1 METKKA
7 ISQLITNLDNLEK
20 LSRVIKQEVMVAAQV
35 IELADVQQREFKSQ
49 NEALRSEHEIL
60 AAQIEQA
67 KAELTKI
74 QRERVVVDKEVRD
87 LRDEHRRLSTDILNI
102 RKRLSSE

>member
-20 LSRVIKQEVMVAAQV
+20 LSRVIKQEVMV
-35 IELADVQQREFKSQ
+35 
-49 NEALRSEHEIL
+49 

-102 RKRLSSE
+102 RKRLSSEAA